1 MIQSSCYN
9 CKDRFVGC
17 HLQCDKYKEFKIKKA
32 EENESIR
39 KSKLIDGDYYAVKKH
54 RFKKT
59 ESIKG

>member
-9 CKDRFVGC
+9 CKDRYVGC
-17 HLQCDKYKEFKIKKA
+17 HSKCDRYKEFKIKKA

-39 KSKLIDGDYYAVKKH
+39 KSKLIEGDHYAVLKH
-54 RFKKT
+54 KFKKT